1 MLSSML
7 EPGFYWVSVTEPLC
21 DGGGVLAEPWG
32 EPEVGR
38 FDGLCWFLTGQEHAL
53 PDQIDVRV
61 LGTRLE
67 AAFDR
72 PCDGCSA
79 VGSHQSW
86 CTEQLRVASA
96 KVIQNARAL
105 LKRPS
110 V

>member
-38 FDGLCWFLTGQEHAL
+38 FDGLRWFLTGQEHAL

-61 LGTRLE
+61 LTGERLVTV
-67 AAFDR
+67 ASR
-72 PCDGCSA
+72 PCDGCGA
-79 VGSHQSW
+79 ACGHEGH
-86 CTEQLRVASA
+86 CTAELRAQVAR
-96 KVIQNARAL
+96 VIAEARAR
-105 LKRPS
+105 RP
-110 V
+110 